1 MKNLKE
7 HDDEKGD
14 MGMRKFKKVTKV
26 ELVLGA
32 VASLMTGIV
41 VGIFMYEK
49 KKRPTLKQRMQQ
61 KQQEHAELEQASFV
75 SAVRDGG
82 MMARRRLMQ
91 ERSLQGRQQYRTP
104 YDLGGRPRS
113 NANIHYADVNRRTG
127 TRGK

>member
-1 MKNLKE
+1 
-7 HDDEKGD
+7 
-14 MGMRKFKKVTKV
+14 MRKFKKVTKV

-61 KQQEHAELEQASFV
+61 KQQEQAELEQASFV

-82 MMARRRLMQ
+82 MMARRRLFK
-91 ERSLQGRQQYRTP
+91 ENNLQGRQQYRTP
-104 YDLGGRPRS
+104 YDLGGRPHS
-113 NANIHYADVNRRTG
+113 NANIRYADVNRRTG